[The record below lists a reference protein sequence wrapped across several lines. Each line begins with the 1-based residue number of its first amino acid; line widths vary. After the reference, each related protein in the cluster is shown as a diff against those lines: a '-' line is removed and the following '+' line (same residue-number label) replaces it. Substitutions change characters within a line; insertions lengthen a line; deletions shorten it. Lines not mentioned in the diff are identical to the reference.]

1 MRGRGKGFQSPKGGN
16 RGGGGGGGGKSS
28 GGGSFLTG
36 KLQHKGRFGFLISEV
51 AGTADA
57 YISGPT
63 LSLAMDGDRV
73 KVRLGGERNGKRMG
87 EIVEVLTR
95 ARSVAVGF
103 LRKAGKYWAVV
114 PEGSDE
120 SQAIVVLAFAPG
132 VEAQGGKLA
141 AIKIDRWPTDNQPAG
156 GTVTQILGD
165 ASVPSVRLS
174 ATLVQKEIDA
184 VFPDSAT
191 REAEK
196 LGLDPTPEQWAGRKE
211 LFHLP
216 VFTIDGADAKDFDDA
231 VSLEEL
237 PGGHWRLGVHI
248 AAVAEYVK
256 TGSAIDAEAI
266 KRATSVYLPGR
277 VIPMLPPKLSDHL
290 CSLRPDVPRLTLTC
304 WLDLDE
310 HGAPGK
316 VELEETVIRSCRR
329 FTYEEVQDVV
339 DGKPVERVT
348 PEVKAVV
355 LKMAVLAKMLTKVR
369 MRRGAL
375 DFMTTEYYV
384 KMDEQG
390 LPLIVLKR
398 PRLDSHRLIEE
409 FMVAANEAVARTLSK
424 GKTPF
429 MRRLHETPDPVRLQA
444 LQEEM
449 GQLGIVAKTSLV
461 AHPVEGLQSL
471 LAAAVGHPFEETA
484 NIQVIRSLKQARYSA
499 EAGGHFGL
507 ASKDYC
513 HFTSPIRRYPDLIVH
528 RAVKGLLKGDKTSHV
543 QGFDLEGRAVHCSE
557 RERGAAEAERKA
569 VDMARAAILGRSVGQ
584 IFDGVVINITT
595 AGAFVSLPDSGAT
608 GLWRGANATIGQKL
622 KVKLTGVDEA
632 MGRIELE
639 PVKDS
644 LPNQIRVTPWQ
655 NKGKKPAK
663 PSPWQKRRRR

>member
-1 MRGRGKGFQSPKGGN
+1 MRGRGRGGHQSRKGGN
-16 RGGGGGGGGKSS
+16 RGGGQGS
-28 GGGSFLTG
+28 GGGQFLEG

-57 YISGPT
+57 YVSGPT

-87 EIVEVLTR
+87 EIVSVLTR
-95 ARSVAVGF
+95 ARTTAIGF

-120 SQAIVVLAFAPG
+120 AQAIVALGFAPG
-132 VEAQGGKLA
+132 AGEPEAGVLV
-141 AIKIDRWPTDNQPAG
+141 AIKIERWPTPTVVAG
-156 GTVTQILGD
+156 GTVTKILGK
-165 ASVPSVRLS
+165 ASEPSVRLS
-174 ATLVQKEIDA
+174 ATLASKEIDTAFPKA
-184 VFPDSAT
+184 VES
-191 REAEK
+191 EAEK
-196 LGLDPTPEQWAGRKE
+196 MGLDPTPEQWAGRKE

-237 PGGHWRLGVHI
+237 PGGRWRLGVHI

-256 TGSAIDAEAI
+256 RGSAVDAEAV

-290 CSLRPDVPRLTLTC
+290 CSLRPDVPRLTVTC
-304 WLDLDE
+304 WLELDQ

-355 LKMAVLAKMLTKVR
+355 LKMATLAKMLTKVR

-375 DFMTTEYYV
+375 DFLTTEYYV

-409 FMVAANEAVARTLSK
+409 FMVAANEAVARQLSK
-424 GKTPF
+424 HKTPF
-429 MRRLHETPDPVRLQA
+429 MRRLHETPDPARLQA

-449 GQLGIVAKTSLV
+449 GQLGIMAKTSLV

-484 NIQVIRSLKQARYSA
+484 NIQVIRSLKQARYSS

-513 HFTSPIRRYPDLIVH
+513 HFTSPIRRYPDLVVH

-543 QGFDLEGRAVHCSE
+543 HGLDLEGLAVHCSE

-569 VDMARAAILGRSVGQ
+569 VDMARAAILGRSVGE
-584 IFDGVVINITT
+584 IFDGVVINVTPS
-595 AGAFVSLPDSGAT
+595 GAFVSLPESGAT

-632 MGRIELE
+632 LGRIELE

-655 NKGKKPAK
+655 NKHKPAK

>member
-1 MRGRGKGFQSPKGGN
+1 MRGRGRGGHQSQKGGN
-16 RGGGGGGGGKSS
+16 RGGGKSS
-28 GGGSFLTG
+28 GGGTFLDG

-51 AGTADA
+51 VGAADVFV
-57 YISGPT
+57 SGPT
-63 LSLAMDGDRV
+63 LGLAMDGDRV

-95 ARSVAVGF
+95 ARTTAIGF
-103 LRKAGKYWAVV
+103 LRKAGKAWAVV

-120 SQAIVVLAFAPG
+120 SLALLVLGFAAGAGNPEPG
-132 VEAQGGKLA
+132 VLVAL
-141 AIKIDRWPTDNQPAG
+141 KIERWPTPNSPAA
-156 GTVTQILGD
+156 GTVTKILGKAD
-165 ASVPSVRLS
+165 VPAVRLS
-174 ATLVQKEIDA
+174 ATLASKEIDTTFPSA
-184 VFPDSAT
+184 VE
-191 REAEK
+191 REAERM
-196 LGLDPTPEQWAGRKE
+196 GLDPTPEQWAGRKE

-231 VSLEEL
+231 VSLEEM
-237 PGGHWRLGVHI
+237 PGGSWRLGVHI

-256 TGSAIDAEAI
+256 RGSAIDAEAV

-290 CSLRPDVPRLTLTC
+290 CSLRPDVPRLTVTC
-304 WLDLDE
+304 WLELDA

-316 VELEETVIRSCRR
+316 VEVQETVIRSCRR

-355 LKMAVLAKMLTKVR
+355 LKMATLAKMLTKVR

-390 LPLIVLKR
+390 VPLIVLKR

-424 GKTPF
+424 NKIPF

-484 NIQVIRSLKQARYSA
+484 NIQVIRSLKQARYTA

-513 HFTSPIRRYPDLIVH
+513 HFTSPIRRYPDLVVH

-543 QGFDLEGRAVHCSE
+543 SGIDLEGLAVHCSE

-584 IFDGVVINITT
+584 EFDGVVINVTT
-595 AGAFVSLPDSGAT
+595 AGAFVSLPDSGAV
-608 GLWRGANATIGQKL
+608 GLWRGASATIGQKL

-644 LPNQIRVTPWQ
+644 LPNQIRITPWQ
-655 NKGKKPAK
+655 NKNKPAK
-663 PSPWQKRRRR
+663 PSPWQNKNKRRRR

>member
-1 MRGRGKGFQSPKGGN
+1 MRGRGRGGFKSPKHGN
-16 RGGGGGGGGKSS
+16 RGGDGGNGA
-28 GGGSFLTG
+28 FLTG

-57 YISGPT
+57 YVSGPT

-95 ARSVAVGF
+95 ARSTAIGF
-103 LRKAGKYWAVV
+103 LRKAGKYWAVL
-114 PEGSDE
+114 PEGADE
-120 SQAIVVLAFAPG
+120 SQAIVVLGFAPG
-132 VEAQGGKLA
+132 AGEPESGVLV
-141 AIKIDRWPTDNQPAG
+141 AIKIERWPTPSVVAG
-156 GTVTQILGD
+156 GTVTKILGR
-165 ASVPSVRLS
+165 ASEPSVRLS
-174 ATLVQKEIDA
+174 ATLASKEIDS
-184 VFPDSAT
+184 VFPAGAT
-191 REAEK
+191 SEAEK
-196 LGLDPTPEQWAGRKE
+196 LGFDPTPEQWAGRKE

-216 VFTIDGADAKDFDDA
+216 IFTIDGADAKDFDDA
-231 VSLEEL
+231 VSLEEI
-237 PGGHWRLGVHI
+237 PGGNWRLGVHI

-256 TGSAIDAEAI
+256 RGSAIDAEAT

-310 HGAPGK
+310 HGVPGK
-316 VELEETVIRSCRR
+316 TVLEETVIRSSRR
-329 FTYEEVQDVV
+329 FTYEEVQDVI

-348 PEVKAVV
+348 PEVKDVV
-355 LKMAVLAKMLTKVR
+355 LKMGRLAKMLTKVR

-409 FMVAANEAVARTLSK
+409 FMVAANEAVARHLSK
-424 GKTPF
+424 NKTPF

-471 LAAAVGHPFEETA
+471 LAAAVG
-484 NIQVIRSLKQARYSA
+484 
-499 EAGGHFGL
+499 
-507 ASKDYC
+507 
-513 HFTSPIRRYPDLIVH
+513 
-528 RAVKGLLKGDKTSHV
+528 
-543 QGFDLEGRAVHCSE
+543 
-557 RERGAAEAERKA
+557 
-569 VDMARAAILGRSVGQ
+569 
-584 IFDGVVINITT
+584 
-595 AGAFVSLPDSGAT
+595 
-608 GLWRGANATIGQKL
+608 
-622 KVKLTGVDEA
+622 
-632 MGRIELE
+632 
-639 PVKDS
+639 
-644 LPNQIRVTPWQ
+644 
-655 NKGKKPAK
+655 
-663 PSPWQKRRRR
+663 

>member
-1 MRGRGKGFQSPKGGN
+1 MRGRGRGFQSPKGGN
-16 RGGGGGGGGKSS
+16 RGGGKSS
-28 GGGSFLTG
+28 GGGTFLEG
-36 KLQHKGRFGFLISEV
+36 KLQHKGRFAFLISEV
-51 AGTADA
+51 VGMADA
-57 YISGPT
+57 FVSGPS

-73 KVRLGGERNGKRMG
+73 RVRLGGERNGKRMG

-95 ARSVAVGF
+95 ARTTAIGF
-103 LRKAGKYWAVV
+103 LRKAGKAWAVV

-120 SQAIVVLAFAPG
+120 SLALLVLGFAPG
-132 VEAQGGKLA
+132 AGNPEPGVLVAL
-141 AIKIDRWPTDNQPAG
+141 KIERWPTPTAPAA
-156 GTVTQILGD
+156 GTVTKILGK
-165 ASVPSVRLS
+165 ASEPAVRLS
-174 ATLVQKEIDA
+174 ATLASKEIDTT
-184 VFPDSAT
+184 FPKSVES
-191 REAEK
+191 EAEK
-196 LGLDPTPEQWAGRKE
+196 MGLDPTPEQWAGRKE

-237 PGGHWRLGVHI
+237 PGGSWRLGVHI

-256 TGSAIDAEAI
+256 RGSAIDAEAV

-290 CSLRPDVPRLTLTC
+290 CSLRPDVPRLTVTC
-304 WLDLDE
+304 WLELDA

-316 VELEETVIRSCRR
+316 VEVQETVIRSCRR

-355 LKMAVLAKMLTKVR
+355 LKMATLAKMLTKVR
-369 MRRGAL
+369 MKRGAL

-390 LPLIVLKR
+390 LPLIVVKR

-424 GKTPF
+424 HKVPF

-499 EAGGHFGL
+499 EIGGHFGL

-513 HFTSPIRRYPDLIVH
+513 HFTSPIRRYPDLVVH

-543 QGFDLEGRAVHCSE
+543 HGLDLEGLAVHCSE

-584 IFDGVVINITT
+584 EFDGVVINVTT
-595 AGAFVSLPDSGAT
+595 AGAFVSLPDSGAV

-622 KVKLTGVDEA
+622 KMKLTGVDEA
-632 MGRIELE
+632 MGRVELE

-655 NKGKKPAK
+655 NKHKPAK
-663 PSPWQKRRRR
+663 PSPWHSKNKRRRR

>member
-1 MRGRGKGFQSPKGGN
+1 MRGRGRDGHQSRKGGN
-16 RGGGGGGGGKSS
+16 RGGGREV
-28 GGGSFLTG
+28 FLEG

-57 YISGPT
+57 YVSGPT

-73 KVRLGGERNGKRMG
+73 KVRLGAERNGKRMA
-87 EIVEVLTR
+87 EIVSVIAR
-95 ARSVAVGF
+95 ARSTAVGF

-114 PEGSDE
+114 PEGCDE
-120 SQAIVVLAFAPG
+120 SQAIVALSFAPG
-132 VEAQGGKLA
+132 VSPESGMLA
-141 AIKIDRWPTDNQPAG
+141 AIRIDRWPSETTAAG
-156 GTVTQILGD
+156 GTVTRVLGR
-165 ASVPSVRLS
+165 AEEPAVRLE
-174 ATLVQKEIDA
+174 ATLAQREIDSK
-184 VFPDSAT
+184 FPKSVES
-191 REAEK
+191 EAARF
-196 LGLDPTPEQWAGRKE
+196 GLDPTPEQWAGRKE
-211 LFHLP
+211 LFDLP

-237 PGGHWRLGVHI
+237 PGGRFRLGVHI

-256 TGSAIDAEAI
+256 RGSAIDAEAV

-277 VIPMLPPKLSDHL
+277 VIPMLPPNLSDHL
-290 CSLRPDVPRLTLTC
+290 CSLRPDVPRLTVTC
-304 WLDLDE
+304 WLELDA
-310 HGAPGK
+310 HGAPGRT
-316 VELEETVIRSCRR
+316 EIQETVIRSCRR
-329 FTYEEVQDVV
+329 FTYEEVQDIL
-339 DGKPVERVT
+339 DGKPVERVS

-355 LKMAVLAKMLTKVR
+355 LKMGALAKLLTKVR

-390 LPLIVLKR
+390 RPLVVLKR

-409 FMVAANEAVARTLSK
+409 FMVAANEAVARHLSRH
-424 GKTPF
+424 KTPF

-449 GQLGIVAKTSLV
+449 GQLGIVARTSLV

-499 EAGGHFGL
+499 EPGGHFGL

-513 HFTSPIRRYPDLIVH
+513 HFTSPIRRYPDLVVH
-528 RAVKGLLKGDKTSHV
+528 RAVKGLLRGDKTSHV
-543 QGFDLEGRAVHCSE
+543 SGINLEGLAEHCSE

-569 VDMARAAILGRSVGQ
+569 VDMARAAILGRSIGE
-584 IFDGVVINITT
+584 IFDGVVINVTT
-595 AGAFVSLPDSGAT
+595 AGAFVSLSESGAV
-608 GLWRGANATIGQKL
+608 GLWRGAAATVGQKL

-639 PVKDS
+639 PVRDS
-644 LPNQIRVTPWQ
+644 LPNQIRV
-655 NKGKKPAK
+655 
-663 PSPWQKRRRR
+663 SPWQRKPKPASKPWHKRRR

>member
-1 MRGRGKGFQSPKGGN
+1 MRGRGRGFQSPKGGN
-16 RGGGGGGGGKSS
+16 RGGQGGGKGS
-28 GGGSFLTG
+28 GKEVFLSG

-95 ARSVAVGF
+95 ARTTAIGF
-103 LRKAGKYWAVV
+103 LRKAGKTWAVL
-114 PEGSDE
+114 PEGADE
-120 SQAIVVLAFAPG
+120 SQAIVVLGFAPG
-132 VEAQGGKLA
+132 AGEPEGGVLV
-141 AIKIDRWPTDNQPAG
+141 AIKIDRWPTPTVVAG
-156 GTVTQILGD
+156 GTVTKILGK
-165 ASVPSVRLS
+165 ASEPSVRLS
-174 ATLVQKEIDA
+174 ATLASKEIDT
-184 VFPDSAT
+184 VFPAGAT
-191 REAEK
+191 SEAEK

-231 VSLEEL
+231 VSLEAL

-256 TGSAIDAEAI
+256 RGSAIDAEAI

-290 CSLRPDVPRLTLTC
+290 CSLRPDVPRLTMTC

-316 VELEETVIRSCRR
+316 VEVEETVIRSCRR
-329 FTYEEVQDVV
+329 FTYEDVQEILNGNEVA
-339 DGKPVERVT
+339 RVT

-355 LKMAVLAKMLTKVR
+355 LKMGTLAKMLTKVR

-424 GKTPF
+424 HKVPF

-513 HFTSPIRRYPDLIVH
+513 HFTSPIRRYPDLVVH
-528 RAVKGLLKGDKTSHV
+528 RAIKGLLKGDKTSHV
-543 QGFDLEGRAVHCSE
+543 QGFDLEGQAVHCSE

-584 IFDGVVINITT
+584 IFDGVVINVTT

-655 NKGKKPAK
+655 NKNKPAK

>member
-1 MRGRGKGFQSPKGGN
+1 MRGRGHDGHQSKKGGN
-16 RGGGGGGGGKSS
+16 REG
-28 GGGSFLTG
+28 GGGSFLEG

-57 YISGPT
+57 YISGPS
-63 LSLAMDGDRV
+63 LGLAMDGDRV

-103 LRKAGKYWAVV
+103 LRKAGKFWAVV

-120 SQAIVVLAFAPG
+120 SQAITVIAFAPG
-132 VEAQGGKLA
+132 ANAEAGMLA
-141 AIKIDRWPTDNQPAG
+141 AIKIERWPTENQPAG
-156 GTVTQILGD
+156 GTVTQILGRAD
-165 ASVPSVRLS
+165 EPKVRLA
-174 ATLVQKEIDA
+174 ATLAQKEIDTK
-184 VFPDSAT
+184 FPDAVEN
-191 REAEK
+191 EASK
-196 LGLDPTPEQWAGRKE
+196 FGLDPTPEQWAGRKE
-211 LFHLP
+211 LFDLP

-231 VSLEEL
+231 VSLEEI
-237 PGGHWRLGVHI
+237 PGGWRLGVHI

-256 TGSAIDAEAI
+256 RGSAVDAEAI

-277 VIPMLPPKLSDHL
+277 VIPMLPPNLSDHL
-290 CSLRPDVPRLTLTC
+290 CSLRPDVPRLTVTC
-304 WLDLDE
+304 WLELDA

-316 VELEETVIRSCRR
+316 VEVQETVIRSCRR
-329 FTYEEVQDVV
+329 FTYEEVQDVL

-355 LKMAVLAKMLTKVR
+355 LKMGSVAKMLTKVR

-384 KMDEQG
+384 KMDAQG
-390 LPLIVLKR
+390 QPLIVIKR

-424 GKTPF
+424 NKVPF
-429 MRRLHETPDPVRLQA
+429 LRRLHETPDPVRLQL

-484 NIQVIRSLKQARYSA
+484 NIQVIRSLKQARYSS
-499 EAGGHFGL
+499 ELGGHFGL

-513 HFTSPIRRYPDLIVH
+513 HFTSPIRRYPDLVVH

-543 QGFDLEGRAVHCSE
+543 SGFNLEGLAVHCSE

-584 IFDGVVINITT
+584 IFDGVVINVTT
-595 AGAFVSLPDSGAT
+595 AGAFVALPESGAT

-632 MGRIELE
+632 LGRIEFE
-639 PVKDS
+639 PVKES
-644 LPNQIRVTPWQ
+644 LPAQIRVNPWQQRNKGKPAPTKPFWQ
-655 NKGKKPAK
+655 NKN
-663 PSPWQKRRRR
+663 KRRKR

>member
-1 MRGRGKGFQSPKGGN
+1 MRGRGRDGHQSRKGGN
-16 RGGGGGGGGKSS
+16 RGGGKEV
-28 GGGSFLTG
+28 FLEG

-87 EIVEVLTR
+87 EIVAVLTR

-114 PEGSDE
+114 PEGTDE
-120 SQAIVVLAFAPG
+120 SQAIVALAFAPG
-132 VEAQGGKLA
+132 VSPEPGMLA
-141 AIKIDRWPTDNQPAG
+141 AIKIDRWPTENQVAG
-156 GTVTQILGD
+156 GTVTQILGR
-165 ASVPSVRLS
+165 AEEPKVRLA
-174 ATLVQKEIDA
+174 ATLAQKEIDTK
-184 VFPDSAT
+184 FPDAVE
-191 REAEK
+191 REAAK
-196 LGLDPTPEQWAGRKE
+196 FGQDPTPEQWAGRKE
-211 LFHLP
+211 LFDLP

-256 TGSAIDAEAI
+256 RGSAVDAEAV

-277 VIPMLPPKLSDHL
+277 VIPMLPPNLSDHL
-290 CSLRPDVPRLTLTC
+290 CSLRPDVPRLTVTC
-304 WLDLDE
+304 WLELDA

-316 VELEETVIRSCRR
+316 VEVQETVIRSCRR
-329 FTYEEVQDVV
+329 FTYEEVQDVL

-355 LKMAVLAKMLTKVR
+355 LKMGALAKMLTKVR

-390 LPLIVLKR
+390 EPLVVLKR

-424 GKTPF
+424 SKTPF

-484 NIQVIRSLKQARYSA
+484 NIQVIRSLKQARYSS

-513 HFTSPIRRYPDLIVH
+513 HFTSPIRRYPDLVVH

-543 QGFDLEGRAVHCSE
+543 SGIDLEGLAVHCSE

-569 VDMARAAILGRSVGQ
+569 VDMARAAILGRSIGE
-584 IFDGVVINITT
+584 IFDGVVINVTT
-595 AGAFVSLPDSGAT
+595 AGAFVSLVESGAT
-608 GLWRGANATIGQKL
+608 GLWRGANATVGQKL

-644 LPNQIRVTPWQ
+644 LPNQIRVSPWQ
-655 NKGKKPAK
+655 RKPQPKPTAK
-663 PSPWQKRRRR
+663 PSPWHNKNKRRR